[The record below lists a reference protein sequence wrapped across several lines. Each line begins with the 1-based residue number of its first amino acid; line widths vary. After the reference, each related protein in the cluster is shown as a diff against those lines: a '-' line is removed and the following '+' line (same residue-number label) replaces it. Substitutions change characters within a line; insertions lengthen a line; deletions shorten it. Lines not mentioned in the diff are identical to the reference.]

1 MQISTEVNLKG
12 ALRALDLAKVKPTD
26 KKRALNLAGQ
36 RQVELIK
43 DRTSKG
49 IGLDGRFKR
58 YTAKYYE
65 FKTDRA
71 ASGSTN
77 VNLFLT
83 GKMMIDLGVVKA
95 TDKYALVSFNRWQE
109 RTKAKANQ
117 KARPFMGIKP
127 DEQKDIAKVFKRALF
142 K

>member
-49 IGLDGRFKR
+49 IGLGGRFKR

-65 FKTDRA
+65 FKRSRA
-71 ASGSTN
+71 DSGSTN

-83 GKMMIDLGVVKA
+83 GKMMGDLGVVRA
-95 TDKYALVSFNRWQE
+95 TDKYALVSFNRSAE
-109 RTKAKANQ
+109 RAKAKANQ